1 MKYVSLGQSGKDTRK
16 MEFHAT
22 VTVVKV
28 ETGCVTILEAPHFI
42 RCTKSYRI
50 FNIHLHMLGK
60 TRKA

>member
-1 MKYVSLGQSGKDTRK
+1 MAYVILGQSGKDTRK
-16 MEFHAT
+16 MELHVT

-60 TRKA
+60 NRKA